1 MLCFFLVNHHWSLF
15 VLTVQDDCLEGVL
28 YDGLHWRCRLR
39 STPST
44 RSCTD
49 AGYLD
54 PQLCL
59 LAALAAANNGFMWS
73 SCLCPPRGPSGAVTA
88 TDIIYY
94 HQVMQHLDQLLAIS
108 ERTGHF
114 LFGRGPASTMQEQ
127 QLLATLRPL
136 LFSKGVPEDK
146 VEERMLSAV
155 KRIGINDLYTAAQPP
170 QPWSALK
177 ALASRP
183 SLSFRWLKA
192 DELQ

>member
-1 MLCFFLVNHHWSLF
+1 MMGCTGAADFAQRLQRDLARMRDIWILSFASWR
-15 VLTVQDDCLEGVL
+15 
-28 YDGLHWRCRLR
+28 HWRQP
-39 STPST
+39 TT
-44 RSCTD
+44 DSC
-49 AGYLD
+49 
-54 PQLCL
+54 
-59 LAALAAANNGFMWS
+59 
-73 SCLCPPRGPSGAVTA
+73 GAVAFAHLVGHLEPDTDFTA